1 MIQLQGLRYSIGER
15 VLFDGV
21 DWVLGPG
28 DRCALVGPN
37 GAGKTTL
44 IRLILGEY
52 TPEAGLCVRPRGTRI
67 GYLPQEAAER
77 FDGSVLDRAMEAHRA
92 LLDMRVELDALHE
105 ELAGIAPEDPRL
117 EAMLGRAGDLQHHLE
132 HHGEHTLE
140 SEARRVL
147 SGLGFSSADQDRPL
161 AEFSGGWRMR
171 AALAALLLADPTV
184 LFLDEPTNHLDLP
197 AMEWLEDYLED
208 FAGGLVVVSHDRV
221 FLDRVATEVRE
232 LENGRL
238 TAYSMRF
245 SLYLEE
251 KELRREQAA
260 ATNAQ
265 LESKISQLQRFVE
278 RFGAKNTKASQAQ
291 SKRKQIERLKA
302 MHVVI
307 PRRARTLRF
316 TFPPPPHAG
325 RTLLRLR
332 DVSFGYAS
340 APDVFAHA
348 KAEIENGEKLA
359 IVGANGAGKTTLLR
373 LVAGQLEP
381 RSGAREVSPATRIG
395 YFAQHAA
402 ETLDGSL
409 TVLQS
414 LQEIASDEWRPRL
427 RSLLGTFLFSG
438 DDVFKRCRVLSGGE
452 RQRVALARLL
462 LAPSNLLLLDEPT
475 HHLDLAGKE
484 VLEDALA
491 QYPGAVA
498 VVTHDRS
505 LMARVATRVLEVNAG
520 RVVLYPGG
528 YDDYES
534 TRLDRIAAAESRR
547 EPEAAGG
554 GAGEPGAARHPDRA
568 RPADG
573 AGARPRPRDAR
584 RGPQAAAPSA
594 SDAHA
599 TGTPPAGARPR
610 PDRAAQNAARRR
622 ERELARL
629 ESDIAAREARQRELE
644 TALADP
650 ALYHDV
656 ARSKDVVAEYERLRA
671 ELDSLWERMA
681 ELG

>member
-1 MIQLQGLRYSIGER
+1 MIQLQDVRYSIGER

-21 DWVLGPG
+21 DWVIGPG

-37 GAGKTTL
+37 GTGKTTL
-44 IRLILGEY
+44 IRLILGEA
-52 TPEAGLCVRPRGTRI
+52 TPEAGTCVRPRGTRI

-77 FDGSVLDRAMEAHRA
+77 YDGTVLDRAMEAHRA
-92 LLDMRVELDALHE
+92 LLDMRAELDALHE
-105 ELAGIAPEDPRL
+105 ELAGVGADDPRL
-117 EAMLGRAGDLQHHLE
+117 EALLERSGDLQHHLE
-132 HHGEHTLE
+132 HQDEHSLE
-140 SEARRVL
+140 PEARRVL
-147 SGLGFSSADQDRPL
+147 SGLGFSTTDQDRPL

-184 LFLDEPTNHLDLP
+184 LFMDEPTNHLDLP

-221 FLDRVATEVRE
+221 FLDRVANEVRE
-232 LENGRL
+232 LEHGKL
-238 TAYSMRF
+238 TPFSMRF

-260 ATNAQ
+260 ASNAQ
-265 LESKISQLQRFVE
+265 LDAKIAQLQRFVE

-291 SKRKQIERLKA
+291 SKRKQIERLKSQ
-302 MHVVI
+302 HQVI
-307 PRRARTLRF
+307 PRRAHGIRF
-316 TFPPPPHAG
+316 SFPDPPHAG
-325 RTLLRLR
+325 RTLVRLR
-332 DVSFGYAS
+332 DLSFGYEGG
-340 APDVFAHA
+340 PDVIAHA
-348 KAEIENGEKLA
+348 RVEIENGEKLA

-373 LVAGQLEP
+373 VLAGQLPP
-381 RSGAREVSPATRIG
+381 RAGEREQPPLTRAG

-402 ETLDGSL
+402 ETLDGRL

-414 LQEIASDEWRPRL
+414 LEDVASDEWRPRL

-438 DDVFKRCRVLSGGE
+438 DDVFKPCRVLSGGE

-462 LAPSNLLLLDEPT
+462 LTPSNLLLMDEPT

-491 QYPGAVA
+491 QYPGGVV

-505 LMARVATRVLEVNAG
+505 LMARVATRVLEVNGG

-534 TRLDRIAAAESRR
+534 TRLTRVAEAQETKPRERAAATGKVAVAERATASRAGR
-547 EPEAAGG
+547 APTAAP
-554 GAGEPGAARHPDRA
+554 AKPDR
-568 RPADG
+568 PAQSS
-573 AGARPRPRDAR
+573 PRK
-584 RGPQAAAPSA
+584 
-594 SDAHA
+594 
-599 TGTPPAGARPR
+599 
-610 PDRAAQNAARRR
+610 R
-622 ERELARL
+622 EREIARL
-629 ESDIAAREARQRELE
+629 EAEIAERETRQRHLE
-644 TALADP
+644 EQLADP
-650 ALYHDV
+650 ELYHDA
-656 ARSKDVVAEYERLRA
+656 ARSQGIVVEYERVRS
-671 ELDSLWERMA
+671 ELESLWQRLA